1 MTATSKT
8 VLALLCLALAPAAL
22 AQTYPSRFVTLVTG
36 FTAGGGVDLIART
49 YAVELSKVLGQ
60 QVIVENR
67 PGAGGTVGA
76 EVVAKAK
83 PDGYTLLVGG
93 PGNNAI
99 AYSIYPK
106 LPYEPKSFAPVSLLS
121 QNPNVVAVH
130 PSVPAETIADLV
142 RIAKARPGSLRYGTP
157 GNGSGQHL
165 AAELFKMTMQVD
177 LQHVPYRG
185 VPESNNALITGE
197 IEMALPPVFQA
208 AALVKSGKIRAL
220 AVTSPQRS
228 AVMPNVPSMQEAGVP
243 EFDQTVWNAL
253 FAPAGTPPAIINRLN
268 EAVKQ
273 AIQSRELVGRLEA
286 LGAMPAA
293 GTPAELGERVQKEIE
308 RWGRVVK
315 ATGAKPD

>member
-1 MTATSKT
+1 MRTPRT
-8 VLALLCLALAPAAL
+8 VLALLLLGLAPGVQ
-22 AQTYPSRFVTLVTG
+22 AQAYPTRLVTLITG
-36 FTAGGGVDLIART
+36 FTAGGGVDLIARS
-49 YAVELSKVLGQ
+49 YAGELAKALGQ

-76 EVVAKAK
+76 DVVAKAK

-99 AYSIYPK
+99 AYSVYPK

-121 QNPNVVAVH
+121 QNPNVIAVH

-142 RIAKARPGSLRYGTP
+142 KLAKAKPASVRYGTP

-165 AAELFKMTMQVD
+165 AAELFKMTMGID

-228 AVMPNVPSMQEAGVP
+228 PVMPGVPSMQEAGVTD
-243 EFDQTVWNAL
+243 FDQTVWNAL
-253 FAPAGTPPAIINRLN
+253 FAPAGTPPAVINRLN
-268 EAVKQ
+268 EAVRQ
-273 AIQSRELVGRLEA
+273 AIQSRELVSRLEA
-286 LGAMPAA
+286 LGAQPAA
-293 GTPAELGERVQKEIE
+293 STPTELGDRVQKEIE

>member
-1 MTATSKT
+1 MIRSILHCCTA
-8 VLALLCLALAPAAL
+8 ALLWLPAA
-22 AQTYPSRFVTLVTG
+22 AWSQAYPTRYISLVTG

-49 YAVELSKVLGQ
+49 YAVELAKVLGQ

-76 EVVAKAK
+76 DFVAKAK

-99 AYSIYPK
+99 AYSVYPN
-106 LPYEPKSFAPVSLLS
+106 LPYQPNSFAPVSLLS
-121 QNPNVVAVH
+121 QNPNVIAIH
-130 PSVPAETIADLV
+130 PSVPADSIADLV
-142 RIAKARPGSLRYGTP
+142 RIAKAKPGGLRYGTP

-165 AAELFKMTMQVD
+165 AAELFKMTMGID

-185 VPESNNALITGE
+185 VPESNNALLVGE

-208 AALVKSGKIRAL
+208 AALAKAGKIKAL
-220 AVTSPQRS
+220 AVTTPQRS
-228 AVMPNVPSMQEAGVP
+228 SAMPSVPSMQEAGVAD
-243 EFDQTVWNAL
+243 FDQTVWNAL
-253 FAPAGTPPAIINRLN
+253 FAPAGTPPAIIARLN
-268 EAVKQ
+268 EAVVQTTKLPQ
-273 AIQSRELVGRLEA
+273 LVSRLES
-286 LGAMPAA
+286 LGAAPASS
-293 GTPAELGERVQKEIE
+293 TSSELGERVQKEIV

>member
-1 MTATSKT
+1 MRTPRT
-8 VLALLCLALAPAAL
+8 VLALLLLGLAPGVL
-22 AQTYPSRFVTLVTG
+22 AQTHPTRLVTLITG
-36 FTAGGGVDLIART
+36 FTAGGGVDLIARS
-49 YAVELSKVLGQ
+49 YAGELAKALGQ

-76 EVVAKAK
+76 DVVAKAK

-99 AYSIYPK
+99 AYSVYPK

-121 QNPNVVAVH
+121 QNPNVIAVH

-142 RIAKARPGSLRYGTP
+142 KLAKAKPASVRYGTP

-165 AAELFKMTMQVD
+165 AAELFKMTMGID

-228 AVMPNVPSMQEAGVP
+228 PVMPGVPSMQEAGVTD
-243 EFDQTVWNAL
+243 FDQTVWNAL
-253 FAPAGTPPAIINRLN
+253 FAPAGTPPAVINRLN
-268 EAVKQ
+268 EAVRQ
-273 AIQSRELVGRLEA
+273 AIQSRELVSRLEA
-286 LGAMPAA
+286 LGAQPAA
-293 GTPAELGERVQKEIE
+293 STPAELGDRVQKEIE